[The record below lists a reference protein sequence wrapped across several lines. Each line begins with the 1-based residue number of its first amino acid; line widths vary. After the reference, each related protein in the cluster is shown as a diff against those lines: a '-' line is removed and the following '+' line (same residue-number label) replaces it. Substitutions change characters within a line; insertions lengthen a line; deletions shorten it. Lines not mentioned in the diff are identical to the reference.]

1 MKIMNIIEKRDYI
14 HNHLS
19 KADEQIIDELFEKLR
34 SVLEKETVLKSKL
47 TNRAKKSEENIR
59 SGKFFSRE
67 EIERRTNH
75 IGR

>member
-1 MKIMNIIEKRDYI
+1 MNIIEKRDYI

-19 KADEQIIDELFEKLR
+19 QADAKIIDELFEKLR
-34 SVLEKETVLKSKL
+34 SIFEKENVLKSKL
-47 TNRAKKSEENIR
+47 TSRAKKSEENIR

-67 EIERRTNH
+67 EIKEQTNH